1 VLVGATY
8 APSNQVVWNGS
19 VSGASECTVIVANSV
34 ALTGSSVLSADK
46 CDEYKIESPVTT
58 KIALLE

>member
-1 VLVGATY
+1 
-8 APSNQVVWNGS
+8 

-34 ALTGSSVLSADK
+34 ALTGSSALSADK